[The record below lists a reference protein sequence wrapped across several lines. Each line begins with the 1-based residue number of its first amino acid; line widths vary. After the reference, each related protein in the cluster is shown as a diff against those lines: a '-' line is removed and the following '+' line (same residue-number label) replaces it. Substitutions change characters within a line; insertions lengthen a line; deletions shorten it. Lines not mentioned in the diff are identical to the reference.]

1 MYFIDEDEGL
11 MRKVFAAAVLG
22 LASMHGYADV
32 SIKAPWVRAT
42 APAQKVA
49 GGYMQISS
57 TTNARLL
64 KLTSPLASS
73 VELHASSMENGV
85 MKMRYLEQLEIPAGK
100 VIEFKPGSY
109 HIMLIG
115 LKKQLVEGDKVP
127 LKLLFADNSNKEH
140 LFEVSFPVQADA
152 HEKHEHMHH

>member
-1 MYFIDEDEGL
+1 MK
-11 MRKVFAAAVLG
+11 KVFAAVVLG
-22 LASMHGYADV
+22 LASMYGYADV

-57 TTNARLL
+57 TTNATLL
-64 KLTSPLASS
+64 KLTSPMASS
-73 VELHASSMENGV
+73 VELHASTMENGV

-100 VIEFKPGSY
+100 VIEFKPGGY

-115 LKKQLVEGDKVP
+115 LKKQLVEGDKIP

-140 LFEVSFPVQADA
+140 LFEVSFPVQAGA
-152 HEKHEHMHH
+152 REKHEHMHH

>member
-1 MYFIDEDEGL
+1 MLIRDGDF
-11 MRKVFAAAVLG
+11 MKKVFAAVVLG
-22 LASMHGYADV
+22 LASMYGYADV

-57 TTNARLL
+57 TTNATLL
-64 KLTSPLASS
+64 KLTSPVASS
-73 VELHASSMENGV
+73 VELHASTMENGV

-100 VIEFKPGSY
+100 VIEFKPGGY

-115 LKKQLVEGDKVP
+115 LKKQLVEGDKIP